1 MSCSVHAIIPYL
13 NTRNKYRNE
22 ELWRNPQQLRGM
34 TSEVL
39 GVGGGEMLMGR
50 HREDVRCGGSTLQK
64 KGAVGARVPRLL
76 QVKQESTE
84 RQKTACADV

>member
-1 MSCSVHAIIPYL
+1 M
-13 NTRNKYRNE
+13 
-22 ELWRNPQQLRGM
+22 
-34 TSEVL
+34 L
-39 GVGGGEMLMGR
+39 GVGGGEMLAGR

-84 RQKTACADV
+84 QQKTACADV